1 VWSASPALKSIV
13 RFAVS
18 LSRRISGQ
26 NVTVVHQDAT
36 AMSFPDAKFDG
47 ALSFTMLHHVPSEA
61 LQNRL
66 LIEVA
71 RVLGPGAWRLFCGHG
86 QSLQPFIRVLHL
98 LDTMV
103 VVDPDTFP
111 ERLRKAGFDDVQVD
125 VLKPYAFRFRARKT
139 ATASQAQRSFCGMI
153 FLLDVMR
160 CGLRIAGDSLRM
172 T

>member
-1 VWSASPALKSIV
+1 VLAVDPGLGVTSDLLRKCVERLTCVEIDRA
-13 RFAVS
+13 FADS
-18 LSRRISGQ
+18 LSRRMSGQ

-47 ALSFTMLHHVPSEA
+47 ALSFAMLHHVPSEA

-103 VVDPDTFP
+103 VVDPFSFP
-111 ERLRKAGFDDVQVD
+111 ERIREAGFIDVQVD
-125 VLKPYAFRFRARKT
+125 VLKPYAFRFRARKA
-139 ATASQAQRSFCGMI
+139 ATALPVRDEAFG
-153 FLLDVMR
+153 V
-160 CGLRIAGDSLRM
+160 
-172 T
+172 